1 MVISRAS
8 RSLLFSVFNLR
19 DDSSLFHAPVLEINK
34 KKKKRKKKNAK
45 SEILLIYLSRKK
57 TLNDVYA
64 RYIIEI
70 IAQDGNNGVSR
81 RMWKLKMAATYHASY
96 AYSKVSFSGKF
107 CPRLNGIVV
116 SRHSRRPGMESWFGW
131 YQPASYVKSCLSRAV
146 N

>member
-81 RMWKLKMAATYHASY
+81 RM
-96 AYSKVSFSGKF
+96 
-107 CPRLNGIVV
+107 
-116 SRHSRRPGMESWFGW
+116 
-131 YQPASYVKSCLSRAV
+131 
-146 N
+146 